1 MLLST
6 SCEYMVKR
14 LSGIL
19 LAMGAVMLIAAAPA
33 FASGEGI
40 GGFVKTPQQKP
51 IPGVKF
57 TVKRG
62 AKTIGTGVSDKTG
75 RWLVSVPA
83 PGKYAVTIDTATIP
97 KGLTLRN
104 IGGSTLPD
112 VVVPAGSVQFV
123 IFPLVPPSQA
133 GHTTPHTSAFD
144 QLAGLT
150 LDGIELGLIIAMGA
164 VGLSLIF
171 GVTGLVNFAQ
181 GELVTFGGLAAW
193 WLSTW
198 GPGPGLPL
206 VLAGILA
213 VAAGAGLGFSLELGL
228 FRPLRRRRTGNVSLI
243 VVTIGLSLVLS
254 NIFLIVVGGHPLQY
268 AQYVIQTQVGPG
280 PFTLTPKDWVIVGLG
295 IVILATVGLLLQRTR
310 YGTALR
316 AVSDNPDLASSSGIG
331 VERVILIT
339 WMGGAALAATGGVF
353 LGIATAVEWDMG
365 LEMLLLLFAAV
376 VLGGIGTVYGAV
388 LGALV
393 IGIVTQVSTYW
404 VNPEAKNAV
413 AFLVLIAVLLVRP
426 QGILGRR
433 ERVG

>member
-1 MLLST
+1 
-6 SCEYMVKR
+6 MVKR
-14 LSGIL
+14 LSVIL
-19 LAMGAVMLIAAAPA
+19 LAMGAVALTAAAPA
-33 FASGEGI
+33 LADGEGV
-40 GGFVKTPQQKP
+40 GGFVKTPTQKP
-51 IPGVKF
+51 IAGVKF

-62 AKTIGTGVSDKTG
+62 ATVIGKATSNARGS
-75 RWLVSVPA
+75 WLVPVPA
-83 PGKYAVTIDTATIP
+83 PGKYSVTIDTATIP

-104 IGGSTLPD
+104 VGLSTLPN
-112 VVVPAGSVQFV
+112 VVVPAGAVQFV

-133 GHTTPHTSAFD
+133 GHTAAHTSAFD

-150 LDGIELGLIIAMGA
+150 VNGIELGLIIAMGA

-193 WLSTW
+193 WLSSW
-198 GPGPGLPL
+198 GSGPGMPL
-206 VLAGILA
+206 VIAGVLAVLAG
-213 VAAGAGLGFSLELGL
+213 GALGFGLEVGL

-254 NIFLIVVGGHPLQY
+254 NLYLIMIGGRPLQY
-268 AQYVIQTQVGPG
+268 LDYVIQTEVGPG

-295 IVILATVGLLLQRTR
+295 SVILLGVGVLLERTR
-310 YGTALR
+310 YGTAMR

-331 VERVILIT
+331 VERVILLT
-339 WMGGAALAATGGVF
+339 WVACGALAATGGVF
-353 LGIATAVEWDMG
+353 LGIATAVQWDMG
-365 LEMLLLLFAAV
+365 LGMLLLLFAAV

-388 LGALV
+388 CGALL

-404 VNPEAKNAV
+404 INPEAKNAV
-413 AFLVLIAVLLVRP
+413 AFVVLIAVLLIRP

-433 ERVG
+433 ERIG

>member
-1 MLLST
+1 M
-6 SCEYMVKR
+6 
-14 LSGIL
+14 
-19 LAMGAVMLIAAAPA
+19 
-33 FASGEGI
+33 
-40 GGFVKTPQQKP
+40 
-51 IPGVKF
+51 
-57 TVKRG
+57 
-62 AKTIGTGVSDKTG
+62 
-75 RWLVSVPA
+75 
-83 PGKYAVTIDTATIP
+83 
-97 KGLTLRN
+97 
-104 IGGSTLPD
+104 
-112 VVVPAGSVQFV
+112 
-123 IFPLVPPSQA
+123 PPSQA

-150 LDGIELGLIIAMGA
+150 LDGIELGVIIAMGA

-213 VAAGAGLGFSLELGL
+213 VAAGAALGFSLELGL

-254 NIFLIVVGGHPLQY
+254 NIFLIMVGGHPLQY

-280 PFTLTPKDWVIVGLG
+280 PFTVTPKDWIIIGLG

>member
-1 MLLST
+1 
-6 SCEYMVKR
+6 
-14 LSGIL
+14 
-19 LAMGAVMLIAAAPA
+19 
-33 FASGEGI
+33 
-40 GGFVKTPQQKP
+40 
-51 IPGVKF
+51 
-57 TVKRG
+57 
-62 AKTIGTGVSDKTG
+62 
-75 RWLVSVPA
+75 
-83 PGKYAVTIDTATIP
+83 
-97 KGLTLRN
+97 
-104 IGGSTLPD
+104 
-112 VVVPAGSVQFV
+112 
-123 IFPLVPPSQA
+123 
-133 GHTTPHTSAFD
+133 
-144 QLAGLT
+144 
-150 LDGIELGLIIAMGA
+150 MGA

-213 VAAGAGLGFSLELGL
+213 VAAGAALGFSLELGL

-254 NIFLIVVGGHPLQY
+254 NIFLIMVGGHPLQY

-280 PFTLTPKDWVIVGLG
+280 PFTVTPKDWIIIGLG

-426 QGILGRR
+426 RGFLDEGSESDDQRLAGCDCRRDRTPGRR
-433 ERVG
+433 LRAGRRRAEPPVRVHRPAQLRPGRVHHGGRLRHRHHRRSGRPAVVRRDRGRAGRGRPGLDLRPAHAAVEGRLPCDRHHHGGRDAAHHRERRQRELTDPWTVWDPAVCRQLLRHQSHPDRHVRPGPDLVLVV